1 MPWLWRFFS
10 RISFVPS
17 PSRVESCIHFVRIC
31 KRVKSFL
38 KSRDNIYYIYYLI
51 QRGVI
56 VARIQYRLSEMFY
69 FVQNDIFRT
78 TISSDSFPSNNLS
91 QSYVRQ
97 FFESYLILID
107 RSLDE
112 NERKGKWNKR
122 KRSFKFIPYQRERDL
137 PYLLFFRRDARGRPG
152 RLIHGPAGEPG
163 IRTDKV
169 VKSGGEEARGG
180 RWKGRGG
187 LNALPSARS
196 SGERNTGPLISRY
209 LNYRL
214 AARTN

>member
-91 QSYVRQ
+91 RTNFSN
-97 FFESYLILID
+97 LILSLSID
-107 RSLDE
+107 LWTRMKEKE
-112 NERKGKWNKR
+112 NGTKE
-122 KRSFKFIPYQRERDL
+122 
-137 PYLLFFRRDARGRPG
+137 
-152 RLIHGPAGEPG
+152 
-163 IRTDKV
+163 
-169 VKSGGEEARGG
+169 
-180 RWKGRGG
+180 
-187 LNALPSARS
+187 SARS
-196 SGERNTGPLISRY
+196 NLFRINENEIFLTFSSFGGMRVKGLVDWFTVPLVNRESGRIRW
-209 LNYRL
+209 
-214 AARTN
+214 

>member
-91 QSYVRQ
+91 RTNFSN
-97 FFESYLILID
+97 LILFLSID
-107 RSLDE
+107 LWTRMKEKE
-112 NERKGKWNKR
+112 NEWTKESA
-122 KRSFKFIPYQRERDL
+122 RSWKFIPYQRERDL

-169 VKSGGEEARGG
+169 VKSGREEARGG
-180 RWKGRGG
+180 RWKRRGG

>member
-17 PSRVESCIHFVRIC
+17 PSRIVHSLC
-31 KRVKSFL
+31 KNMWRVKSFL

-56 VARIQYRLSEMFY
+56 VARIQYRLSETCP
-69 FVQNDIFRT
+69 ISKWCLFR
-78 TISSDSFPSNNLS
+78 ISSDSFPSNNLS